1 MTLNK
6 TEKLEI
12 IQKYRKGA
20 TDTASAEVQV
30 ALLTGRLEYLKE
42 HFQNNKKDVHS
53 KQGLMKVV
61 SKRKKLLNYLRK
73 NDNSSYSQ
81 LISKLG
87 IRK

>member
-12 IQKYRKGA
+12 IEKYRKTGS
-20 TDTASAEVQV
+20 DTASPEVQI

-42 HFQNNKKDVHS
+42 HFQKNKKDVHS

-73 NDNSSYSQ
+73 NNNSSYSE
-81 LISKLG
+81 LIGKLG